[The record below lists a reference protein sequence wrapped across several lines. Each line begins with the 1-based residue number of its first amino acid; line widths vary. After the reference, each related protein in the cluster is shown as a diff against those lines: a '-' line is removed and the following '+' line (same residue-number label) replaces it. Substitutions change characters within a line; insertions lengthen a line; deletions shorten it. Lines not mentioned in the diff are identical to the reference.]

1 MWADIRL
8 RLLWKTHAS
17 GVDGLEAFGGNDII
31 SFDKF
36 GSLRKLGMADGELQT
51 IQSHDLNELIY
62 AVSVGEQGPVYV
74 SLSNG
79 IAMLS
84 RGDLSQ
90 KLKFVENFGTP
101 FTHLTTGKKF

>member
-1 MWADIRL
+1 ML
-8 RLLWKTHAS
+8 SLTVFYK
-17 GVDGLEAFGGNDII
+17 VDNFKI
-31 SFDKF
+31 SK
-36 GSLRKLGMADGELQT
+36 K
-51 IQSHDLNELIY
+51 SHDLNELIY
-62 AVSVGEQGPVYV
+62 AVCVGDQGPIYV

-101 FTHLTTGKKF
+101 FTHLTTGKKFSKYFKNFSETYF